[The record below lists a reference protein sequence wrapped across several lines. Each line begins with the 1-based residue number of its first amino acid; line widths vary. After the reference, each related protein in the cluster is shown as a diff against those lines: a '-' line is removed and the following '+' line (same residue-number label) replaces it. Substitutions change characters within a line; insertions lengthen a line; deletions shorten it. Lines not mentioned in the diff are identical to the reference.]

1 METLV
6 TRDSASLTYVSGWDG
21 RKRATSKLT
30 LRGCDFIDS
39 LQSSRRTPSAVK
51 KIGTG
56 TSQRSS
62 FPIFLT
68 YPLGASPFFLQPL
81 RVPQT

>member
-6 TRDSASLTYVSGWDG
+6 TLDSASLTYVSGWDG

-62 FPIFLT
+62 FPIFF
-68 YPLGASPFFLQPL
+68 PLGASPIFLQPL
-81 RVPQT
+81 RVPQP